1 MVSLAADMVYEGM
14 RAVSG
19 PFLGSLGASALTV
32 GIVTGAGEA
41 IALALRVVTGPLA
54 DRSGR
59 YWGLTVLGYAM
70 TAVCVPLLAF
80 TPYLGAAG
88 LAVACTLILMER
100 TGKAVRSPSKSALLA
115 HMAKPVGRGRGM
127 AVHKALDQVGA
138 LAGPLVV
145 AGMLALT
152 GLYWPGFA
160 ILAVP
165 GVVAMLLLVQLRR
178 RSAVLEDAAVAGR
191 RASPTAPSAA
201 RPGCPGSFY
210 AFALSCALG
219 TLGLMTFGVIGYH
232 LVEAG
237 LVSAAVVPVVYAMAM
252 GLEALAALGT
262 GFAYDRV
269 GHRVLLVLPLL
280 IALVPPLAFAGQLW
294 PVLAGVALWGF
305 ATGIQDSTVKALVA
319 DLVPAPG
326 LATAY
331 GAFAAFQGAA
341 ALGGGALAGALYAD
355 HLRAAGRPRCRAAG
369 TLAGAAPAHPVA
381 ARPRQPS
388 VASGSG
394 AARASRPRGTRR
406 SRPPIAAPDQG
417 SEPEHPQLAE
427 CVAPANRAG
436 PVERAGFTE
445 VLLTGMLT
453 RWIRVSD
460 EADRERREAL
470 GRAGVG
476 GAEDHVE
483 EDRGQHDLD
492 DDHGDSS

>member
-1 MVSLAADMVYEGM
+1 MSVATVPTRWSPWRTVAAFGLVSLSADMVYEGM
-14 RAVSG
+14 RSVSG

-59 YWGLTVLGYAM
+59 YWGLTVLGYGM
-70 TAVCVPLLAF
+70 TAVCVPLLAV

-88 LAVACTLILMER
+88 LAAASILILLER

-138 LAGPLVV
+138 FAGPLVV

-160 ILAVP
+160 LLAIP
-165 GVVAMLLLVQLRR
+165 GLVAMLLLAQLRR
-178 RSAVLEDAAVAGR
+178 RTALVDEGDHGEEPRAEHVVR
-191 RASPTAPSAA
+191 RPA
-201 RPGCPGSFY
+201 RLPRSFY
-210 AFALSCALG
+210 AFALSCAAG
-219 TLGLMTFGVIGYH
+219 TLGLMTFGVISFH
-232 LVEAG
+232 LVDAG
-237 LVSAAVVPVVYAMAM
+237 LVGAAVVPVVYAMAM
-252 GLEALAALGT
+252 GLEAVAALAT

-280 IALVPPLAFAGQLW
+280 IAVVPPLAFAGQVW
-294 PVLAGVALWGF
+294 PALLGVAVWGF

-319 DLVPAPG
+319 DLVPASG

-341 ALGGGALAGALYAD
+341 ALGGGVLAGALYAD
-355 HLRAAGRPRCRAAG
+355 HLGALVAIVVALQVLSLVLLLVTPR
-369 TLAGAAPAHPVA
+369 LH
-381 ARPRQPS
+381 ARGQPS

-394 AARASRPRGTRR
+394 AARASRP
-406 SRPPIAAPDQG
+406 
-417 SEPEHPQLAE
+417 
-427 CVAPANRAG
+427 NRNA
-436 PVERAGFTE
+436 
-445 VLLTGMLT
+445 
-453 RWIRVSD
+453 
-460 EADRERREAL
+460 
-470 GRAGVG
+470 
-476 GAEDHVE
+476 
-483 EDRGQHDLD
+483 
-492 DDHGDSS
+492 